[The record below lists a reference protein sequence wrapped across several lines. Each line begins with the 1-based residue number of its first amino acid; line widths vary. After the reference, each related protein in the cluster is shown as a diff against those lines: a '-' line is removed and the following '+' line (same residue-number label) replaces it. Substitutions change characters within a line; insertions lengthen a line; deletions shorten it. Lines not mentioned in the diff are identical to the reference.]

1 MSGDPHV
8 FEYAVLRVVPRVDR
22 GEAINAGILVYCR
35 PLRFLRAVV
44 ELDEDRLLALDPA
57 ADVEGV
63 HRALAAIAA
72 VCDEPDSSAGHAGA
86 AAAAGQAGQQDI
98 GRRFRWLTAPRSTV
112 VQPGPVHTGL
122 TRDPAAEA
130 DRLLA
135 ALVRRPGGPAVPGP
149 APR

>member
-1 MSGDPHV
+1 MTGDQQV

-44 ELDEDRLLALDPA
+44 DLDEDRLLALDPA
-57 ADVEGV
+57 ADIDGV
-63 HRALAAIAA
+63 RRALAAIAA
-72 VCDEPDSSAGHAGA
+72 VCDES
-86 AAAAGQAGQQDI
+86 AAAGQAGRQDI

-130 DRLLA
+130 GRLLD
-135 ALVRRPGGPAVPGP
+135 ALVRRPGGPASPRP